1 MFGDAAGGAQARYA
15 YDGAGRLS
23 PVWDAKGNTLA
34 AYTHTAAGNIAT
46 HVVGATHT
54 MGATRIVGHGAGG
67 GIVTGTYAYNA
78 REWVTGIDYPGKFT
92 VTQQYD
98 AAGNVSSQTL
108 PPRRDRNGLR
118 PRSTP
123 TTTSTGSPPST
134 WTTAPARGPTNT
146 TATATSPG

>member
-46 HVVGATHT
+46 H
-54 MGATRIVGHGAGG
+54 IVGRGAGG
-67 GIVTGTYAYNA
+67 GIVTGAYAYNA

-98 AAGNVSSQTL
+98 AAGNVASQ
-108 PPRRDRNGLR
+108 RYHR
-118 PRSTP
+118 
-123 TTTSTGSPPST
+123 
-134 WTTAPARGPTNT
+134 AARVCHGFCVTDCFM
-146 TATATSPG
+146 